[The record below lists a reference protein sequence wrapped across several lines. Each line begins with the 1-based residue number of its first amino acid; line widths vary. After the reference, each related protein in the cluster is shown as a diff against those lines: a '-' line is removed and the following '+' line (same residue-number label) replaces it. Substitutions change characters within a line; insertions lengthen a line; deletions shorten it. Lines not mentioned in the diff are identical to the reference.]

1 VLRLRHSIV
10 VGAAVV
16 AALIGSPAVQA
27 ATRDT
32 GLAIPSRANQMIVV
46 SSPTDDPPGYLATLR
61 VYQRA
66 GPASPWRLVF
76 GPWEAETGSGHLL
89 SAGARREGDHAT
101 PIGVFGIGGTMYGN
115 QANPGGLRY
124 DYHRLACGDWWDE
137 DPYSA
142 QYNRFVHV
150 PCGVTPSFA
159 SWSEPLWTETVA
171 YPYFAVVQFNMNP
184 TRDGA
189 NALGSGI
196 FLHSWVGGATEGC
209 VALRESQL
217 LEVLRW
223 LRPSAHPVIE
233 IGTDAQVHAPAS
245 RAPASRASAPPLSS
259 ATPASTR
266 YVDVSVATVWA
277 SPRAPRMIDRP
288 ALGNPVNM
296 AAWGRVLNTAA
307 RLGLDGKIETQALFG
322 EPVRILAQRGSWTR
336 VAVVDQPTPID
347 RIGYPGWVPTEQL
360 TSSASFGGRLAGR
373 VAVVAV
379 PTARLRGAVRPLEL
393 SFGTRLPVLGV
404 SAAGV
409 QVATPGGGVGL
420 LPGSSVDVTRSAT
433 AIPVPTGQE
442 LVATA
447 RMFLGVRYLWGGT
460 SAFGFDCSG
469 LVNLIYREHGI
480 VIPRDADAQ
489 ALAGRPVARD
499 ALEPGDL
506 VFFATDPPS
515 PTISHVGMYVGD
527 GRIIESP
534 NSSGAVHV
542 IPLAAFGDE
551 YVGAR
556 RYVPTG

>member
-1 VLRLRHSIV
+1 M

-16 AALIGSPAVQA
+16 AALIASPAAQA

-32 GLAIPSRANQMIVV
+32 GLAIPSRANQLIVV

-101 PIGVFGIGGTMYGN
+101 PIGVFGIGSTMYGN
-115 QANPGGLRY
+115 QPNPGGLHY

-137 DPYSA
+137 DPYSP

-150 PCGVTPSFA
+150 PCGVTPAFA

-171 YPYFAVVQFNMNP
+171 YPYFAVVQFNINP
-184 TRDGA
+184 TRGGA

-209 VALRESQL
+209 VALREPQL
-217 LEVLRW
+217 LSLLRW

-233 IGTDAQVHAPAS
+233 IATDAQVRALAS
-245 RAPASRASAPPLSS
+245 RAGAPHISS
-259 ATPASTR
+259 AAPASTR
-266 YVDVSVATVWA
+266 FVDVSVATVWA
-277 SPRAPRMIDRP
+277 SPSAPRTIDRP

-296 AAWGRVLNTAA
+296 AAWSRVLNTAA
-307 RLGLDGKIETQALFG
+307 RLGLDGRIETQALFG
-322 EPVRILAQRGSWTR
+322 EPVRVLAQRGSWTR

-347 RIGYPGWVPTEQL
+347 RVGYPGWVPTKQL
-360 TSSASFGGRLAGR
+360 TSSASFGGLLAGR

-379 PTARLRGAVRPLEL
+379 PTARLRGVARSLKV

-404 SAAGV
+404 SAGGV
-409 QVATPGGGVGL
+409 QVATPGGQVGV
-420 LPGSSVDVTRSAT
+420 LPPSSVDVTRSTTAT
-433 AIPVPTGQE
+433 PVPTGQE

-447 RMFLGVRYLWGGT
+447 RLFLGVRYLWGGT

-489 ALAGRPVARD
+489 ALAGQPVARD

-515 PTISHVGMYVGD
+515 PTISHVGMYVG
-527 GRIIESP
+527 GGQIIESP
-534 NSSGAVHV
+534 NSSGAVHF

-551 YVGAR
+551 YVSAR

>member
-1 VLRLRHSIV
+1 M

-32 GLAIPSRANQMIVV
+32 SLAIPSSANQLIVV

-61 VYQRA
+61 AYQRA

-101 PIGVFGIGGTMYGN
+101 PIGVFGIGSTMYGN
-115 QANPGGLRY
+115 QPNPGGLHY

-137 DPYSA
+137 DPYSP

-150 PCGVTPSFA
+150 PCGVTPAFA

-184 TRDGA
+184 TRRGA
-189 NALGSGI
+189 NGLGSGI

-233 IGTDAQVHAPAS
+233 IGTDAQV
-245 RAPASRASAPPLSS
+245 RAPASRARASHITS

-277 SPRAPRMIDRP
+277 SPSAPRTIDRP

-296 AAWGRVLNTAA
+296 AAWSRVLNTAA

-322 EPVRILAQRGSWTR
+322 EPVRILGQRGSWTR

-347 RIGYPGWVPTEQL
+347 RVGYPGWVPTKQL
-360 TSSASFGGRLAGR
+360 TSSASFGGLLAGR

-379 PTARLRGAVRPLEL
+379 PTAMLRGAARPLEV

-404 SAAGV
+404 STGGV
-409 QVATPGGGVGL
+409 QVATPGGEVGL
-420 LPGSSVDVTRSAT
+420 LPRSSVDVTRSAT
-433 AIPVPTGQE
+433 ATPVPTGQE

-447 RMFLGVRYLWGGT
+447 RLFLGVRYLWGGT

-489 ALAGRPVARD
+489 ALAGRPVARG
-499 ALEPGDL
+499 ALAPGDL

-515 PTISHVGMYVGD
+515 PTISHVGMYVG
-527 GRIIESP
+527 GGQIIESP